1 MSGPLPGTPRLRLP
15 ARARPGEVIE
25 LRMLID
31 HPMETGLRH
40 DGSTAPPRDLIE
52 RLEVRR
58 DGTLVFAADLRNGTS
73 PNPFHVVFLRL
84 ERSAEISVTWTDA
97 RGRSARAAGRVQVS

>member
-15 ARARPGEVIE
+15 ARARAGEVIE

-31 HPMETGLRH
+31 HPMETGLRQ
-40 DGSTAPPRDLIE
+40 DGSAAPPRDLIE

-58 DGTLVFAADLRNGTS
+58 DGALVFAADLRNGSS
-73 PNPFHVVFLRL
+73 PNPFHLVFLRL

-97 RGRSARAAGRVQVS
+97 RGRSARSTGRIQVS

>member
-1 MSGPLPGTPRLRLP
+1 MSTLPGTPRLRIP

-40 DGSTAPPRDLIE
+40 DGSAAPPRDLIE

-58 DGTLVFAADLRNGTS
+58 DGALVFAADLRNGSS

-97 RGRSARAAGRVQVS
+97 RGRSARAAARVVVG

>member
-15 ARARPGEVIE
+15 ARARAGEVVE

-31 HPMETGLRH
+31 HPMETGLRQ
-40 DGSTAPPRDLIE
+40 DGSAAPPRDLIE

-58 DGTLVFAADLRNGTS
+58 DGTLVFAADLRNGS
-73 PNPFHVVFLRL
+73 SGNPFHVVFLRL
-84 ERSAEISVTWTDA
+84 ERSAEITVTWTDA
-97 RGRSARAAGRVQVS
+97 RGRSARAGGKVQVS

>member
-1 MSGPLPGTPRLRLP
+1 MSTLPGTPRLRIP
-15 ARARPGEVIE
+15 ARAKPGEVIE

-40 DGSTAPPRDLIE
+40 DGSAAPPRDLIE

-58 DGTLVFAADLRNGTS
+58 DGALVFAADLGRGTS
-73 PNPFHVVFLRL
+73 PNPYHVVFLRL
-84 ERSAEISVTWTDA
+84 ERSAEITVSWTDA
-97 RGRSARAAGRVQVS
+97 RGRIARAAARVAVG

>member
-1 MSGPLPGTPRLRLP
+1 MSTLPGTPRLRIP

-40 DGSTAPPRDLIE
+40 DGSAAPPRDLIE

-58 DGTLVFAADLRNGTS
+58 DGALVFAADLRNGSS

-84 ERSAEISVTWTDA
+84 ERSAEISVAWTDV
-97 RGRSARAAGRVQVS
+97 RGRSARAAARVAVG

>member
-1 MSGPLPGTPRLRLP
+1 MSTLPGTPRLRIP
-15 ARARPGEVIE
+15 ARAKPGEVIE

-40 DGSTAPPRDLIE
+40 DGSAAPPRDLIE

-58 DGTLVFAADLRNGTS
+58 DGALVFAADLGRGTS
-73 PNPFHVVFLRL
+73 PNPYHVVFLRM
-84 ERSAEISVTWTDA
+84 ERSAEITVSWTDA
-97 RGRSARAAGRVQVS
+97 RGRIARAAARVAVG

>member
-1 MSGPLPGTPRLRLP
+1 MSTLPGTPRLRIP

-40 DGSTAPPRDLIE
+40 DGSAAPARDLIE

-73 PNPFHVVFLRL
+73 PNPYHVVFLRM
-84 ERSAEISVTWTDA
+84 ERSAEFTVTWTDA
-97 RGRSARAAGRVQVS
+97 RGRTARAAARVAVG

>member
-1 MSGPLPGTPRLRLP
+1 MSALPGTPRLRIP
-15 ARARPGEVIE
+15 ARAKPGEVIE

-40 DGSTAPPRDLIE
+40 DGSAAPPRDLIE

-58 DGTLVFAADLRNGTS
+58 DGALVFAADLGRGTS
-73 PNPFHVVFLRL
+73 PNPYHVVFLRL
-84 ERSAEISVTWTDA
+84 ERSAEITVSWTDA
-97 RGRSARAAGRVQVS
+97 RGRIARAAARVAVG

>member
-1 MSGPLPGTPRLRLP
+1 MSTLPGTPRLRIP

-40 DGSTAPPRDLIE
+40 DGSPAPPRDLIE

-58 DGTLVFAADLRNGTS
+58 DGALVFAADLRNGSS

-97 RGRSARAAGRVQVS
+97 RGRNARAAGKVAVS

>member
-1 MSGPLPGTPRLRLP
+1 
-15 ARARPGEVIE
+15 
-25 LRMLID
+25 MLID

-40 DGSTAPPRDLIE
+40 DGSAAPPRDLIE

-58 DGTLVFAADLRNGTS
+58 DGALVFAADLRNGSS

-97 RGRSARAAGRVQVS
+97 RGRSARAAARVAVG

>member
-15 ARARPGEVIE
+15 ARARAGEVVE

-31 HPMETGLRH
+31 HPMETGLRQ
-40 DGSTAPPRDLIE
+40 DGSAAPPRDLIE

-58 DGTLVFAADLRNGTS
+58 DGTLVFAADLRNGSS

-84 ERSAEISVTWTDA
+84 ERSAEITVTWTDA
-97 RGRSARAAGRVQVS
+97 RGRSARAVSRVAVG